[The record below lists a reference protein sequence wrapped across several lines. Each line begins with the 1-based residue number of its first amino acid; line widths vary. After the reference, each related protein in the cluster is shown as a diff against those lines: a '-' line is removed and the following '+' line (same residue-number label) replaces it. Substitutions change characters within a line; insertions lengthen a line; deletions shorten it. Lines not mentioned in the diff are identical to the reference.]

1 MKKRVRGRTATGVT
15 VTGAVVLLGA
25 LLQGSSAVAQA
36 EPAHSAPVTA
46 TCVGTRPAGSL
57 SDRGAEDFTPL
68 DRTLAHVGRMG
79 ESARYAAVYTGL
91 SVDEEDRA
99 TDVYRMPSAS
109 FDADL
114 CGAAE
119 KGVTVRLHDTDANRT
134 DLEALAD
141 RIAEDMNRWNG
152 TFDLREVGVDEAGFV
167 FVGVDDPTTAAPLL
181 KKAFGARHIEVGY
194 AEQASLL
201 STTG

>member
-1 MKKRVRGRTATGVT
+1 
-15 VTGAVVLLGA
+15 
-25 LLQGSSAVAQA
+25 
-36 EPAHSAPVTA
+36 
-46 TCVGTRPAGSL
+46 
-57 SDRGAEDFTPL
+57 
-68 DRTLAHVGRMG
+68 MG

-99 TDVYRMPSAS
+99 MDVYRMPSAS

-141 RIAEDMNRWNG
+141 RMPSPAEPGGANARPGGSLGVMNGPERVVAS
-152 TFDLREVGVDEAGFV
+152 RAGAY
-167 FVGVDDPTTAAPLL
+167 D
-181 KKAFGARHIEVGY
+181 R
-194 AEQASLL
+194 
-201 STTG
+201 